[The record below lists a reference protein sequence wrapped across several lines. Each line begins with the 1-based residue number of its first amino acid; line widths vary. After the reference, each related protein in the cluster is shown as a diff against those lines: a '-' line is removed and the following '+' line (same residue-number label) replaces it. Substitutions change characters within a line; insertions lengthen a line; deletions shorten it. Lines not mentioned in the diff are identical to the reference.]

1 MLQDNFAAFTVKA
14 RKGFIAVV
22 RVKVRIVIS
31 CQSSNESIII
41 IIRVGIELTCTGAK
55 AIGVDMIASEV
66 GSTFLEIIISATSN
80 QIPLS
85 SSTDWKITI
94 VVI

>member
-31 CQSSNESIII
+31 CQSSNESII

>member
-1 MLQDNFAAFTVKA
+1 
-14 RKGFIAVV
+14 
-22 RVKVRIVIS
+22 
-31 CQSSNESIII
+31 
-41 IIRVGIELTCTGAK
+41 LTCTGAK